1 MLPET
6 RPSKVGKWTE
16 PARRVLR
23 ERYLSRKDGEVTE
36 TPEEMCWRVATSIAA
51 GEARYGRTPAA
62 VREIAEAFYDMM
74 VEGEFLP
81 NSPTLMNAGK
91 GNGLQY
97 SACYVLPVGDS
108 MEEIFDS
115 VKAAAII
122 HKSGGGTGFA
132 FSRLR
137 PKDDLVAS
145 TGGRASGPVSF
156 LRVFNSA
163 TEAVKQGGTRRG
175 ANMVI
180 LKVDHP
186 DILEFIECKLDG
198 GITNFNISV
207 AATTAF
213 MEALERGEDY
223 NLVNPHTGAIVRQL
237 SAREVFGRIVSAAW
251 RTGDPGMVFLDRI
264 NASPANPTPEIGQIE
279 ATNPCGEQPLLP
291 NEACNLGSLNV
302 SKFARRAENG
312 EMTIDWDEMER
323 VVRLA
328 VRFLDDVIEMNPYP
342 LAVIDKTVKDNRRIG
357 LGIMGW
363 ADVLFLLG
371 VPYDSK
377 EAIDLA
383 DRLMSFVKEKSHDQ
397 SAKLA
402 EERGPFPNWAQSIYK
417 DARPMR
423 NSTVTTIAPTG
434 TISMIAGCSSGVEPI
449 FALAF
454 EHRVKQSDGERVLT
468 FVNETFEAIARDQGW
483 FSDALMQ
490 EIARRGTIHGIP
502 GVPEA
507 AQQVF
512 KTSHEIGFEWHV
524 RHQAAFQRSTDNGVS
539 KTINLPNGA
548 SEADVASAY
557 RLAWELGCLG
567 ITVFRDG
574 CKGEQ
579 VLNVG
584 VGAKK
589 DKAAPAAPPMAAM
602 VIKPR
607 PHSLKGTT
615 YRMETPIGTA
625 YITINETKEGE
636 AFEVFA
642 QVGKGGSE
650 TMAVAEALGRLIS
663 LTLRLP
669 SPLSAQRRLE
679 EVISQLSR
687 IGGAQPTGFGPSKI
701 LSLPDAIARTLAE
714 HIGQVKVT
722 EAAPSTPANG
732 KKAIGDLCKECGQAT
747 FVYEEGCKKCLSC
760 GFNEC

>member
-1 MLPET
+1 MGCRLGETGSPAHGEAASKSPREEGVGMLPET

-51 GEARYGRTPAA
+51 GEARYGRTAAA

-175 ANMVI
+175 ANMGI

-207 AATTAF
+207 AATTGF

-377 EAIDLA
+377 EATDLA

-468 FVNETFEAIARDQGW
+468 FVNETFERLAKEQGF

-490 EIARRGTIHGIP
+490 EIAKRGSLHGIR
-502 GVPEA
+502 GLPEHA
-507 AQQVF
+507 SQVF

-579 VLNVG
+579 VLNIG
-584 VGAKK
+584 VSAKK
-589 DKAAPAAPPMAAM
+589 DKSPAGAGPTGQAI
-602 VIKPR
+602 IKPR
-607 PHSLKGTT
+607 PH
-615 YRMETPIGTA
+615 
-625 YITINETKEGE
+625 
-636 AFEVFA
+636 
-642 QVGKGGSE
+642 
-650 TMAVAEALGRLIS
+650 
-663 LTLRLP
+663 
-669 SPLSAQRRLE
+669 
-679 EVISQLSR
+679 
-687 IGGAQPTGFGPSKI
+687 
-701 LSLPDAIARTLAE
+701 
-714 HIGQVKVT
+714 
-722 EAAPSTPANG
+722 
-732 KKAIGDLCKECGQAT
+732 
-747 FVYEEGCKKCLSC
+747 
-760 GFNEC
+760 